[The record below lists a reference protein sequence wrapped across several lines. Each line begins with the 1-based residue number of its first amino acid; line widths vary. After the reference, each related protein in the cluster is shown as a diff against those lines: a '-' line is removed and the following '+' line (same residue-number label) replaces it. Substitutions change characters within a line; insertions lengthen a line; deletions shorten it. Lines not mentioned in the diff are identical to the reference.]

1 MDSYSFLRQLVA
13 ANRSYRRFD
22 ESVSI
27 GADQIRRWID
37 LARHSP
43 SGRNMQPLKYVI
55 CTDRKTNALIFDHLA
70 WAGYLKEWPGP
81 SEGERPVAYIAV
93 MKDKDLADNIFC
105 DDGIA
110 MQSILLGAVS
120 DGFGGCIIGSFNKS
134 KIRNILA
141 LPDHLDIL
149 YMMALG
155 KPAETVVIEDVEGD
169 DIRYWRDSESV
180 HHVPKRTLDELIY
193 KET

>member
-1 MDSYSFLRQLVA
+1 MDSYSLIRQLVA

-27 GADQIRRWID
+27 DRSLIRSWIE
-37 LARHSP
+37 LARLSP

-55 CTDRKTNALIFDHLA
+55 CNDMKTNALIFESLA

-81 SEGERPVAYIAV
+81 KEGERPVAYLAV
-93 MKDKDLADNIFC
+93 MKDKSLAENIFC

-120 DGFGGCIIGSFNKS
+120 SGFGGCIIGSFNKA
-134 KIRNILA
+134 KIRHILD

-149 YMMALG
+149 YVVALG
-155 KPAETVVIEDVEGD
+155 KPAETVVTEDLEGE
-169 DIRYWRDSESV
+169 DIRYWRDSQSV
-180 HHVPKRTLDELIY
+180 HHVPKRTLDELIFR
-193 KET
+193 EI

>member
-55 CTDRKTNALIFDHLA
+55 CTDRKTKAVIFDHLA

-93 MKDKDLADNIFC
+93 MKDKELADNIFC

-141 LPDHLDIL
+141 LPDHLDIV

-169 DIRYWRDSESV
+169 DIRYWRDNESV

-193 KET
+193 KVI

>member
-93 MKDKDLADNIFC
+93 MKDKDLADKIFC

-180 HHVPKRTLDELIY
+180 HYVPKRTLDELIY